1 MTLRA
6 PRVAALRPVKLGHLL
21 TSGSAQP
28 RKLNAKN
35 PITTEHYREGA
46 DGDLFHTIQRWL
58 DHKSQANVV
67 PYMSHAAVAQD
78 ETEDRYHTQIEDG
91 DVRLFTLDQLDAAF
105 NAGLIHENTYVC
117 LEGDTEWLTLGEV
130 AGLGDEEPVS
140 APVPVAAPVPHAWP
154 PQSVAPQSAAPTYG
168 ALAASP
174 SVLPAAPYSV
184 APMVMARSIAPVV
197 NDFSF
202 DDDFEMNAMRPKRRA
217 GKIIA
222 GVAVLALA
230 GLGFAVVQSGGIK
243 LPKLDAGVGQASAA
257 SLTMSGLKDSA
268 TKRSP
273 QAAPVVEAAKV
284 EAPKPVEPAPAAEAA
299 KTPDNDA
306 VPSAKKPED
315 RFSED
320 MKAALLNKDKKQ
332 AVGQKQKKAAR
343 GAVAAKRPAGNAG
356 KSSTGFKTGGSAY
369 DPLNGKL

>member
-1 MTLRA
+1 
-6 PRVAALRPVKLGHLL
+6 
-21 TSGSAQP
+21 
-28 RKLNAKN
+28 
-35 PITTEHYREGA
+35 
-46 DGDLFHTIQRWL
+46 
-58 DHKSQANVV
+58 
-67 PYMSHAAVAQD
+67 MSYAAVAQD

-140 APVPVAAPVPHAWP
+140 APVPVAAPVPHVRQ
-154 PQSVAPQSAAPTYG
+154 PQAAAATYQSAAPPYG

-243 LPKLDAGVGQASAA
+243 LPKLDSGVSQASAA
-257 SLTMSGLKDSA
+257 SLTMSGIKDSG
-268 TKRSP
+268 TKPSP

-284 EAPKPVEPAPAAEAA
+284 EAPKPAEAAPAAEAA
-299 KTPDNDA
+299 KTTDSDA
-306 VPSAKKPED
+306 SASAKKPED

-332 AVGQKQKKAAR
+332 AVGQKQKKTAR
-343 GAVAAKRPAGNAG
+343 SAVAAKRPAASAG

>member
-1 MTLRA
+1 
-6 PRVAALRPVKLGHLL
+6 
-21 TSGSAQP
+21 
-28 RKLNAKN
+28 
-35 PITTEHYREGA
+35 
-46 DGDLFHTIQRWL
+46 
-58 DHKSQANVV
+58 
-67 PYMSHAAVAQD
+67 MSYAAVAQD

-117 LEGDTEWLTLGEV
+117 LEGDSQWLTLGEV

-140 APVPVAAPVPHAWP
+140 APIPVAAPVPHAR
-154 PQSVAPQSAAPTYG
+154 QLSAAPTYG

-174 SVLPAAPYSV
+174 SVIPAAPYSV
-184 APMVMARSIAPVV
+184 APMVMPRSIAPVV

-202 DDDFEMNAMRPKRRA
+202 DDDYEMNAMRPKRRA
-217 GKIIA
+217 GKVIA
-222 GVAVLALA
+222 GLAVLALG

-243 LPKLDAGVGQASAA
+243 LPGLKLDPSVSQASAA
-257 SLTMSGLKDSA
+257 SLSMSGLKDSS
-268 TKRSP
+268 TKTTP

-284 EAPKPVEPAPAAEAA
+284 EAPKPAEPAPAAETAKAA
-299 KTPDNDA
+299 DSDTSA
-306 VPSAKKPED
+306 TAKKPED
-315 RFSED
+315 RFSEE

-343 GAVAAKRPAGNAG
+343 TAVAAKRPAGKAS
-356 KSSTGFKTGGSAY
+356 KPATGFKTGGSAY

>member
-1 MTLRA
+1 
-6 PRVAALRPVKLGHLL
+6 
-21 TSGSAQP
+21 
-28 RKLNAKN
+28 
-35 PITTEHYREGA
+35 
-46 DGDLFHTIQRWL
+46 
-58 DHKSQANVV
+58 
-67 PYMSHAAVAQD
+67 MSYAAVAQD

-140 APVPVAAPVPHAWP
+140 APVPVAASLPVAPVPPAR
-154 PQSVAPQSAAPTYG
+154 PQLSPAPAYG
-168 ALAASP
+168 AIAASP
-174 SVLPAAPYSV
+174 SVIPAAPYAAPYSV
-184 APMVMARSIAPVV
+184 APSIMPRSIAPVV

-202 DDDFEMNAMRPKRRA
+202 DDDLEMNAMRPKRRVGKVVA
-217 GKIIA
+217 GL
-222 GVAVLALA
+222 AVLALG

-257 SLTMSGLKDSA
+257 SLTMSGLKDTA
-268 TKRSP
+268 TKPSP

-284 EAPKPVEPAPAAEAA
+284 DAPKPAEPAPATEAGKIA
-299 KTPDNDA
+299 DSDTDA
-306 VPSAKKPED
+306 SASAKKPED

-343 GAVAAKRPAGNAG
+343 SAVAAKRPAAKAG
-356 KSSTGFKTGGSAY
+356 KNSTGFKTGGSAY

>member
-1 MTLRA
+1 
-6 PRVAALRPVKLGHLL
+6 
-21 TSGSAQP
+21 
-28 RKLNAKN
+28 
-35 PITTEHYREGA
+35 
-46 DGDLFHTIQRWL
+46 
-58 DHKSQANVV
+58 
-67 PYMSHAAVAQD
+67 MSYAAVAQD

-140 APVPVAAPVPHAWP
+140 APVPVAASLPVAPVPPAR
-154 PQSVAPQSAAPTYG
+154 PQLSAAPAYG
-168 ALAASP
+168 AIAASP
-174 SVLPAAPYSV
+174 SVIPAAPYSV
-184 APMVMARSIAPVV
+184 APSIMPRSIAPVV

-202 DDDFEMNAMRPKRRA
+202 DDDLEMNAMRPKRRVGKVVA
-217 GKIIA
+217 GL
-222 GVAVLALA
+222 AVLALG

-257 SLTMSGLKDSA
+257 SLTMSGLKDTA
-268 TKRSP
+268 TKPSP

-284 EAPKPVEPAPAAEAA
+284 DAPKPAEPAPATEAA
-299 KTPDNDA
+299 KTADSDTDA
-306 VPSAKKPED
+306 AASAKKPED

-343 GAVAAKRPAGNAG
+343 SAVAAKRPAAKAG